1 MVSAPIAGRAGAIG
15 TGEAGDTV
23 ESSSS
28 AISWPAIFGGAFA
41 AAAFSLML
49 LALGSGFGLA
59 SVSPWSNTG
68 ASATTFTVM
77 TAIWLI
83 VVQWVSSGL
92 GGYLT
97 GRLRTKWVGV
107 HTHEVFFRDTANGF
121 LAWAVAA
128 VIGAAFLASAASSLL
143 GGGTHIAATIAA
155 GGAAG
160 TSQGTVQANPSDYL
174 VDSLFRSDQPK
185 ANTGDQE
192 VQVRAETGRILA
204 TDIKNGDVPAGDKT
218 YLAQLVAARTGLS
231 QADAEKRVDEVI
243 AKAKAAETKA
253 RQVADEAR
261 KAGAYLSIFT
271 AVSMLIGAFI
281 AAAAAAL
288 GGQHRDEDWRVHP
301 GLQRRG

>member
-1 MVSAPIAGRAGAIG
+1 MVSAPATGRIGVPGAG
-15 TGEAGDTV
+15 
-23 ESSSS
+23 ESSNTLESSIS
-28 AISWPAIFGGAFA
+28 AINWPAIFGGAFA
-41 AAAFSLML
+41 AAAFSLIL

-59 SVSPWSNTG
+59 SVSPWSNT

-83 VVQWVSSGL
+83 VVQWVSAGL

-128 VIGAAFLASAASSLL
+128 VIGAAVLASAVSSLL
-143 GGGTHIAATIAA
+143 GGGTHVAATIASGA
-155 GGAAG
+155 AAG
-160 TSQGTVQANPSDYL
+160 TAQGTVQANPSAYL
-174 VDSLFRSDQPK
+174 VDSLFRSDHPN
-185 ANTGDQE
+185 ANAGDNQE
-192 VQVRAETGRILA
+192 VRAETGRILV
-204 TDIKNGDVPAGDKT
+204 TGIKNGDVPAGDRT

-231 QADAEKRVDEVI
+231 EADAQKRVDDVI
-243 AKAKAAETKA
+243 AKAKAAEAKA
-253 RQVADEAR
+253 RQVVDEAR

-288 GGQHRDEDWRVHP
+288 GGQHRDEDWRAHP
-301 GLQRRG
+301 GLQQRA

>member
-1 MVSAPIAGRAGAIG
+1 MVNAPASDRAETLAAGAAAQ
-15 TGEAGDTV
+15 TL
-23 ESSSS
+23 ESPTS
-28 AISWPAIFGGAFA
+28 AISWAAIIGGAFA
-41 AAAFSLML
+41 AAALTLIL

-59 SVSPWSNTG
+59 SVSPWPSSG
-68 ASATTFTVM
+68 PSVTTFTVM

-83 VVQWVSSGL
+83 IIQWVSSGL

-107 HTHEVFFRDTANGF
+107 HTHEVFFRDTAHGF

-128 VIGAAFLASAASSLL
+128 VIGAAVLASAVSSLL
-143 GGGTHIAATIAA
+143 SAGAHVAGSIAS
-155 GGAAG
+155 GAAEG
-160 TSQGTVQANPSDYL
+160 ASQEAVQENPFASY
-174 VDSLFRSDQPK
+174 VDSLFRSDHPDGK
-185 ANTGDQE
+185 ANDQD
-192 VQVRAETGRILA
+192 VRAETTRILA
-204 TDIKNGDVPAGDKT
+204 AGLRNGDVPAGDKT

-231 QADAEKRVDEVI
+231 QADAEKRVDDVI

-253 RQVADEAR
+253 RQIADAAR

-288 GGQHRDEDWRVHP
+288 GGRHRDEDWRAHTTGP
-301 GLQRRG
+301 LAYR